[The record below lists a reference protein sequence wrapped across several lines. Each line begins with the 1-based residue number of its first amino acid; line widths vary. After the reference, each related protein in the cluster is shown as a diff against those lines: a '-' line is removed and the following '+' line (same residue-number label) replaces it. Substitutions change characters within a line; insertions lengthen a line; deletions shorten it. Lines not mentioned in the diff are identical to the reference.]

1 MTARRPHRLD
11 LVVDAARLVIEHV
24 ERSRAADAAPD
35 LRTLHDAPAATPA
48 ATSGE
53 FTRVPVWRIGDRV
66 LAPGR
71 VLAAGEWVDGGPGE
85 IVGFRGGVDADGIGR
100 GRALV
105 CLDDMA
111 DVAFEFE
118 QAALRPAPTV

>member
-1 MTARRPHRLD
+1 MIARRPPRLA
-11 LVVDAARLVIEHV
+11 LAVA
-24 ERSRAADAAPD
+24 AAPAE
-35 LRTLHDAPAATPA
+35 L
-48 ATSGE
+48 
-53 FTRVPVWRIGDRV
+53 TRVRVWRIGDRV

-71 VLAAGEWVDGGPGE
+71 ALAAGEWVDGGPGE